1 VARSRTRPESSPRG
15 WRFAAL
21 TIGALVAALL
31 LAVALI
37 FSSAAGA
44 ERIAEASRRLQ
55 WANSTATATTVT
67 RAATAQA
74 VVFGIDEALGVADD
88 ASVQL
93 AITEVTENLAILD
106 RWVDA
111 APDDTDGAIVESLA
125 AFQSGTGE
133 VVSLLR
139 QDRPVAADALRNA
152 DVETEFAAAM
162 TRLSTIQTELAAEIT
177 TSEATA
183 GRVAITTRTIVL
195 VLIPMAAILIYRY
208 LARTE
213 LRRRR
218 DSMSARVEAA
228 EELSRE
234 KDEFIAGISHE
245 LRTPLTSIYGFSQ
258 HLLENGIIDP
268 YEALELIALI
278 NADSAELSRMVEDLL
293 TAARLDSD
301 SLEINIDAVALRD
314 EIAAVAAPLGRAG
327 QEITL
332 PQDDYPVW
340 ADRVRLRQII
350 RNLLS
355 NASKHGGGRVEITL
369 EPRDGLILCHV
380 ADGGP
385 GIDPKIEP
393 RMFERFVHDG
403 HTTLLTG
410 SVGLGLAI
418 SKSLAELM
426 RGDLVYERRA
436 KWTVFTLS
444 LPAAPASLIPET
456 TPVRR
461 PAALDATA
469 RAGLGM
475 ASLSFSQQRGAE
487 SERKIKF

>member
-1 VARSRTRPESSPRG
+1 
-15 WRFAAL
+15 
-21 TIGALVAALL
+21 

-44 ERIAEASRRLQ
+44 ERIAESSRRLQ
-55 WANSTATATTVT
+55 WANSTATATTIT

-74 VVFGIDEALGVADD
+74 VVFGIDEALGVADR
-88 ASVQL
+88 AAVQV
-93 AITEVTENLAILD
+93 AVAEVTENLALLD
-106 RWVDA
+106 RWLDA
-111 APDDTDGAIVESLA
+111 APSDTDAALIAALRAFESV
-125 AFQSGTGE
+125 TDD
-133 VVSLLR
+133 VVALL
-139 QDRPVAADALRNA
+139 DVGRPVAADATRN
-152 DVETEFAAAM
+152 DQVEAEFTAAM
-162 TRLSTIQTELAAEIT
+162 THLSTIQSELAAEIT
-177 TSEATA
+177 NAEVVA
-183 GRVAITTRTIVL
+183 GRIALTTRAVVL

-218 DSMSARVEAA
+218 DSMSARLDAA
-228 EELSRE
+228 EELGRE

-268 YEALELIALI
+268 HEALELIALI

-301 SLEINIDAVALRD
+301 SLEFNIDAVALRD

-332 PQDDYPVW
+332 PRDDYPVW
-340 ADRVRLRQII
+340 ADRVRLRQVI

-355 NASKHGGGRVEITL
+355 NASKHGGGRVEVTL
-369 EPRDGLILCHV
+369 EPKDGLILCHV

-385 GIDPKIEP
+385 GIDPQIEP

-403 HTTLLTG
+403 RTTLLTG

-418 SKSLAELM
+418 SKSLSELM
-426 RGDLVYERRA
+426 RGDLTYERRG

-444 LPAAPASLIPET
+444 LPAAPASLIPEA

-461 PAALDATA
+461 AIALDATA
-469 RAGLGM
+469 RAGLGI
-475 ASLSFSQQRGAE
+475 ASLSFSQQR
-487 SERKIKF
+487 STDTDRKIKF